1 MAMDVAA
8 TLLVWQRR
16 AGSYGGFNAAHR
28 IPLPDLANRPD
39 DVALLRDIWLDPAA
53 RTSDARAARVTREV
67 AEKLARLAAALEK
80 RGHDQEK
87 VARFLI
93 RCVFAM
99 FAEDEGLLP
108 GEPFSAILRDAAQ
121 AGPEEVEG
129 ALAEL
134 WRAMDEG
141 RYFGPRKLLRFN
153 GHFFKDHGT
162 LPLTREDIAVL
173 REAAEADWRSVEPT
187 IFGTLLTRALD
198 PEERHR
204 LGAEYTPRAYVERLV
219 RPTIEEPLRERWLL
233 VEAEVLSA
241 IADLTG
247 QPELVVDEVGPWQ
260 FHGIEIK
267 PWAREIAELTL
278 WIGYHQFWREHHGG
292 RTPREPLLQDTGTL
306 ELRDA
311 VLAWD
316 EIRED
321 PSRARPDP
329 TPRIPHPVTGKL
341 VPDPNA
347 KLPYYEH
354 VNPRPAEW
362 PRADFIVG
370 NPPYMGRGRQR
381 EAFGDGYVDALRAA
395 YPEVPDNAD
404 YVMYWW
410 YRAAKEVGE
419 GRTIRAG
426 LITTNTITQRHN
438 REVIEGARE
447 NGTDIV
453 WAIADHPWVDETGS
467 AAVRVA
473 MTVMERDPASATLV
487 TVDDDASVVSTV
499 TVERLNSDLTAHAD
513 VAGAASE
520 PLLANRGLSS
530 QGFTLVGDGFRLPV
544 EEGQRLISADSS
556 HAEIVR
562 PLVNGRDL
570 THRPRGFFTIDFGLM
585 TEDEAK
591 RFPVLYD
598 LLRNR
603 VLPTRAANKREA
615 YARYWWRYGETR
627 SGLRDALGG
636 LERYI
641 ATVETAKHRI
651 FQFLPISTVAE
662 HSVICLALDDAFHL
676 GVLSSAI
683 HVAWALA
690 AGGTLEDR
698 PRYQKILCFDPF
710 PFPDPPPELRQRIAD
725 VAGRLDRHRKEALER
740 DERVTMTGMYNV
752 LEKLRSGEPLT
763 PKEREI
769 HEIAACGV
777 LRDLHDE
784 LDRLVAEAYGWE
796 WPLETDEILARL
808 VALHDER
815 VAEERAGRVRWL
827 RPDYQIPRFAR
838 DAAQAEAPPAGE
850 DRGARDDAADTRP
863 WPATTVEQIRALLDL
878 VAATPATVD
887 EATATFRGARRDI
900 VERHLETLAI
910 MGEVQR
916 DEAGRY
922 RATAIAPARSH

>member
-1 MAMDVAA
+1 
-8 TLLVWQRR
+8 LLVWQRR

-247 QPELVVDEVGPWQ
+247 QPELVVDDVGPWQ

-321 PSRARPDP
+321 PS
-329 TPRIPHPVTGKL
+329 
-341 VPDPNA
+341 
-347 KLPYYEH
+347 
-354 VNPRPAEW
+354 
-362 PRADFIVG
+362 
-370 NPPYMGRGRQR
+370 
-381 EAFGDGYVDALRAA
+381 
-395 YPEVPDNAD
+395 
-404 YVMYWW
+404 
-410 YRAAKEVGE
+410 
-419 GRTIRAG
+419 
-426 LITTNTITQRHN
+426 
-438 REVIEGARE
+438 
-447 NGTDIV
+447 
-453 WAIADHPWVDETGS
+453 
-467 AAVRVA
+467 
-473 MTVMERDPASATLV
+473 
-487 TVDDDASVVSTV
+487 
-499 TVERLNSDLTAHAD
+499 
-513 VAGAASE
+513 
-520 PLLANRGLSS
+520 
-530 QGFTLVGDGFRLPV
+530 
-544 EEGQRLISADSS
+544 
-556 HAEIVR
+556 
-562 PLVNGRDL
+562 
-570 THRPRGFFTIDFGLM
+570 
-585 TEDEAK
+585 
-591 RFPVLYD
+591 
-598 LLRNR
+598 
-603 VLPTRAANKREA
+603 
-615 YARYWWRYGETR
+615 
-627 SGLRDALGG
+627 
-636 LERYI
+636 
-641 ATVETAKHRI
+641 
-651 FQFLPISTVAE
+651 
-662 HSVICLALDDAFHL
+662 
-676 GVLSSAI
+676 
-683 HVAWALA
+683 
-690 AGGTLEDR
+690 
-698 PRYQKILCFDPF
+698 
-710 PFPDPPPELRQRIAD
+710 
-725 VAGRLDRHRKEALER
+725 
-740 DERVTMTGMYNV
+740 
-752 LEKLRSGEPLT
+752 
-763 PKEREI
+763 
-769 HEIAACGV
+769 
-777 LRDLHDE
+777 
-784 LDRLVAEAYGWE
+784 
-796 WPLETDEILARL
+796 
-808 VALHDER
+808 
-815 VAEERAGRVRWL
+815 
-827 RPDYQIPRFAR
+827 
-838 DAAQAEAPPAGE
+838 
-850 DRGARDDAADTRP
+850 
-863 WPATTVEQIRALLDL
+863 
-878 VAATPATVD
+878 
-887 EATATFRGARRDI
+887 
-900 VERHLETLAI
+900 
-910 MGEVQR
+910 
-916 DEAGRY
+916 
-922 RATAIAPARSH
+922 